1 MKKFYSI
8 TGSIAFVTLMGST
21 AAFAEISASEAWADY
36 RSDLAASGYKI
47 AGDEAMSGDTLTI
60 SNLSVKMAAEGDA
73 PGVSMEIGTLGFTEV
88 GDGTVSVEF
97 PASFPFIIAKEDD
110 FKVVLTYSQD
120 NQRII
125 ASGMANDITYT
136 YSADSIDLALSE
148 LVANGKPMADV
159 MGLISVKDLT
169 GSSRNQT
176 GELRTITS
184 AVTTGE
190 VTYKFRLIDRLRSE
204 DVMSLPEG
212 VISLN
217 GGMASL
223 TMNADGVFPMMPDY
237 TDMAKMM
244 ADGFEF
250 NFDMA
255 WGKGGF
261 DFSFSER
268 GKKTAIASQSSGGNL
283 AMDMNAESISYGLG
297 AQGAKASVQTP
308 DLPFPVDYEFG
319 ELQANMAMPIRKS
332 ETPSDFSTL
341 IKLVDFNTSDLI
353 WGLGD
358 PSGALPHDPATIILD
373 LSGKVQLLVD
383 LMDAEVMSQT
393 DQPGLLHALTLKA
406 LQLKIAGAELTGN
419 GAFTFDNNDMETFP
433 YFPRPDGTLD
443 LKLVGGNGLLDKLIQ
458 MGLVQEDQA
467 MGARLMMGLI
477 AQRGEGEDTLTSK
490 IEVKDGGQVYANGQ
504 RLK

>member
-8 TGSIAFVTLMGST
+8 TGTVAFVTLMGST
-21 AAFAEISASEAWADY
+21 AAFADISASEAWADY
-36 RSDLAASGYKI
+36 RSNLAASGYEI

-60 SNLSVKMAAEGDA
+60 SNLSMKIAAKGDA
-73 PGVSMEIGTLGFTEV
+73 PGVSMDIGTLGFTEM
-88 GDGTVSVEF
+88 GDGTVSIEF
-97 PASFPFIIAKEDD
+97 PASFPFTIAKEDD

-125 ASGMANDITYT
+125 ASGMVNDITYA
-136 YSADSIDLALSE
+136 YSADSIDLTLSE
-148 LVANGKPMADV
+148 LVTNGKPMADA
-159 MGLISVKDLT
+159 MGLISVKNLT

-190 VTYKFRLIDRLRSE
+190 VTYEFRATNPRRPE
-204 DVMSLPEG
+204 DGL
-212 VISLN
+212 SLN
-217 GGMASL
+217 GAMASL
-223 TMNADGVFPMMPDY
+223 TMNADGALPLMPDY

-244 ADGFEF
+244 TEGFMVD
-250 NFDMA
+250 FDMA
-255 WGKGGF
+255 WGKGGV
-261 DFSFSER
+261 DFSVSER
-268 GKKTAIASQSSGGNL
+268 GKVTALTSASDGGNL
-283 AMDMNAESISYGLG
+283 SMDMNADSIAYGLG
-297 AQGAKASVQTP
+297 AKGAKASIQTP

-319 ELQANMAMPIRKS
+319 ELQVNMAMPIRKS

-341 IKLVDFNTSDLI
+341 IKLVDFNTSDMI
-353 WGLGD
+353 WSLGD

-373 LSGKVQLLVD
+373 LTGKVQLLVD
-383 LMDAEVMSQT
+383 LMDAEAMSQT
-393 DQPGLLHALTLKA
+393 DQPGLLHAFTLKA

-433 YFPRPDGTLD
+433 DFPRPDGALD
-443 LKLVGGNGLLDKLIQ
+443 LKLVGGNGLLDNLIQ

-467 MGARLMMGLI
+467 MGARMMMGLI
-477 AQRGEGEDTLTSK
+477 AQPGEGEDTLTSK